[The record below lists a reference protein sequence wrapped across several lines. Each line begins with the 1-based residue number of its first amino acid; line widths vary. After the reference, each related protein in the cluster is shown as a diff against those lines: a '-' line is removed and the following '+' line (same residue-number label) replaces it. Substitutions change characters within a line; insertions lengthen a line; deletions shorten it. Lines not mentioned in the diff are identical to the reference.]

1 MLSTFDMDITALV
14 LQEIELS
21 DSDDDDDEEEAKEK
35 KIQDQVTRAGDNNVD
50 TNTEGKHQRP
60 SLVRKGSI
68 LKRSG
73 SKLRSGLLL

>member
-1 MLSTFDMDITALV
+1 MDITALV

-21 DSDDDDDEEEAKEK
+21 DSDDDDDDDDDEQEAKEK

-60 SLVRKGSI
+60 SLVIVRKGSI

>member
-1 MLSTFDMDITALV
+1 MDITALV

-21 DSDDDDDEEEAKEK
+21 DSDDDDDDDDDEEEAKEK